1 MAKTLR
7 ITTRNATFQQWLALL
22 SNRNKRQR
30 AAEFI
35 VQGVRPI
42 NLAVEHGWH
51 VRALLFTEERS
62 LSRWA
67 RTILARA
74 GDATRVTLA
83 PELLQELSGKDEETP
98 ELLAV
103 VGLPDDDLSRIPVS
117 PDMLIV
123 AFDRPSTPGN
133 IGTLI
138 RSADAFGAS
147 GVVIT
152 GHAADPYD
160 PKAVRAS
167 TGSLFAV
174 PVVRVASHRDI
185 LDWAASLR
193 ARGTV
198 LEILGTDE
206 HGSHDIAD
214 HDLTGAKIIAI
225 GNETQGL
232 SAAWRDA
239 CDEILRIPIGGSAS
253 SLNAAA
259 AGTIVLYEAARQ
271 RTRAG

>member
-1 MAKTLR
+1 MKTLR

-22 SNRNKRQR
+22 TNRNKRQR
-30 AAEFI
+30 TAEFI

-42 NLAVEHGWH
+42 GLAVEHGWH
-51 VRALLFTEERS
+51 LRALLFTEEQA
-62 LSRWA
+62 LSQWA
-67 RTILARA
+67 HGILNRA
-74 GDATRVTLA
+74 SNAVRVTLA
-83 PELLQELSGKDEETP
+83 PELLHELGGKDEESP

-117 PDMLIV
+117 PDMLTLV
-123 AFDRPSTPGN
+123 FDRPATPGN

-138 RSADAFGAS
+138 RSADALGAS

-174 PVVRVASHRDI
+174 PVVRVASHREV

-193 ARGTV
+193 KRGTT
-198 LEILGTDE
+198 LEVLGTDE
-206 HGSHDIAD
+206 HGSHDIAE
-214 HDLTGAKIIAI
+214 HDLTGAKIIVI

-232 SAAWRDA
+232 SVAWREA
-239 CDEILRIPIGGSAS
+239 CDRTVRIPIGGSAS

-271 RTRAG
+271 RARAN